1 MFRDSGTEYF
11 SPPDLEV
18 VGLGT
23 GVGARLRPIVS
34 NGQITEVKVVNAGIG
49 YSESPSIKITPAG
62 RGTILEPSVR
72 SLRVNNFERFGD
84 EFLLTESIG
93 NLKYS
98 VVGYSTA
105 VGFSQFNDTGTTH
118 SPIIGWAYD
127 GNPIY
132 GPYAFSD
139 PSDSNSSVRMVVTGY
154 EAQTSQVANRP
165 SSFSSGFFVE
175 DYQYTGRGDLDQH
188 NGRFCKTPEYPDGV
202 YAYFV
207 GVNTGSQGNLEPEFP
222 YFVGNTYRSTPEPD
236 NFLIT
241 QDNFDFNSSDIIRNT
256 LPYKVSDAT
265 ADNDF
270 IIESNELTKQVSVVE
285 SVTRGTID
293 DFQVVESG
301 SGYKVGD
308 SLVFDNTN
316 TSGGGAAAIVR
327 TVTGKTVS
335 SVNTTVETD
344 TGVVFVRNSDK
355 EVAGYIGTSHNF
367 VNNDNIV
374 ISGLSS
380 SIFGLTKSHKIGVSS
395 EQVVLYNQIAANAT
409 SGIVTDIYVSS
420 VPSSVSVGSSIGIG
434 TERFKVL
441 DVLGERGIL
450 RVKRGVAGSA
460 HTISTPVFTVPQ
472 FFTIP
477 VKTKFFD
484 SKVNDVRFFNPTE
497 AVGVGTIV
505 GISSLNTITVGELSD
520 TVSVPAKNIYLPGHN
535 FKTNQKVLLQ
545 NHRQQMQSLLV

>member
-1 MFRDSGTEYF
+1 
-11 SPPDLEV
+11 L
-18 VGLGT
+18 
-23 GVGARLRPIVS
+23 
-34 NGQITEVKVVNAGIG
+34 
-49 YSESPSIKITPAG
+49 
-62 RGTILEPSVR
+62 
-72 SLRVNNFERFGD
+72 
-84 EFLLTESIG
+84 
-93 NLKYS
+93 
-98 VVGYSTA
+98 
-105 VGFSQFNDTGTTH
+105 
-118 SPIIGWAYD
+118 
-127 GNPIY
+127 
-132 GPYAFSD
+132 
-139 PSDSNSSVRMVVTGY
+139 VVTGY

-222 YFVGNTYRSTPEPD
+222 YFVGN
-236 NFLIT
+236 
-241 QDNFDFNSSDIIRNT
+241 IIRNT

-327 TVTGKTVS
+327 TITGKTVS

-409 SGIVTDIYVSS
+409 SGIVT
-420 VPSSVSVGSSIGIG
+420 
-434 TERFKVL
+434 EL
-441 DVLGERGIL
+441 
-450 RVKRGVAGSA
+450 
-460 HTISTPVFTVPQ
+460 Q
-472 FFTIP
+472 
-477 VKTKFFD
+477 
-484 SKVNDVRFFNPTE
+484 
-497 AVGVGTIV
+497 
-505 GISSLNTITVGELSD
+505 SSLFLS
-520 TVSVPAKNIYLPGHN
+520 SSP
-535 FKTNQKVLLQ
+535 FQ
-545 NHRQQMQSLLV
+545 